1 MVKIKMNLFESI
13 VCAIILPNVGFILT
27 TILLIISLIIKQDLI
42 VYKGIIISYIICFL
56 LIIVSVIICF
66 LVNEKSKKEFI
77 LCNGEITVFNHTYA
91 ITQISSC
98 EYYVCK
104 WYALPIVFI
113 YKQQVGGLIVFRF
126 NNGKVIQFKI
136 LYKDYLKI
144 KNEIHNIVLK

>member
-1 MVKIKMNLFESI
+1 MVKIKMSLFESI

-42 VYKGIIISYIICFL
+42 VYKGIIISY
-56 LIIVSVIICF
+56 IICF